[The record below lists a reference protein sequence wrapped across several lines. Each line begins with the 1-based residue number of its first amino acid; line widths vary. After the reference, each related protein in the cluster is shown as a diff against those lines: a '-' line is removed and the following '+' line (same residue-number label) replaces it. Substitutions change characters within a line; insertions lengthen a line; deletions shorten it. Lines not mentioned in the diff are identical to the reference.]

1 MIEIRW
7 HGRGGQGAKTISQ
20 ILARINLRHG
30 QYAQAFP
37 EFGPE
42 RSGAPIRA
50 YNRIADKQIIIHS
63 GVYNPDVAVVIDES
77 LLYSENPTAGLKPGG
92 VLVVNTACS
101 PEEIRQRVGF
111 PGRIVTVDADKIAN
125 EKGTGF
131 ANVPMLGAV
140 VALLGVDLAL
150 AEDELRQALGE
161 RMSGAV
167 LQKNLDGFRA
177 GYLAAKEVY
186 VAG

>member
-20 ILARINLRHG
+20 ILARINLRQG
-30 QYAQAFP
+30 LYAQAFP

-50 YNRIADKQIIIHS
+50 YNRIADKQILVHS
-63 GVYNPDVAVVIDES
+63 GVYNPDIVVVIDES
-77 LLYSENPTAGLKPGG
+77 LLASENPTAGLKPDG
-92 VLVVNTACS
+92 VLVVNTPCS
-101 PEEIRQRVGF
+101 PEDIRRQTGF
-111 PGRIVTVDADKIAN
+111 TGKIVTIDAEKIAK
-125 EKGTGF
+125 ETGTGF

-140 VALLGVDLAL
+140 VAVLGADLEL
-150 AEDELRQALGE
+150 AADELRQALGE

-167 LQKNLDGFRA
+167 LEKNLEGFRA

-186 VAG
+186 VAR